1 MLKSE
6 LLKVLTEKLPN
17 IPADQIEPAVNCLL
31 KQIENALIQGEHV
44 EVRGFGSF
52 DLHYHAPRK
61 GRNPK
66 TGESV
71 ELPTRVSIHFN
82 PGKELRQRV
91 NSKNYQHAREDQ

>member
-31 KQIENALIQGEHV
+31 KQIE
-44 EVRGFGSF
+44 RGFGSF

-71 ELPTRVSIHFN
+71 ELPTRVSIHFK